1 MPSGTVTFLFTD
13 IEGSTRLWEDSSAAM
28 AEALARHD
36 ELLLRAFE
44 QHGGLVFAT
53 SGDGFSV
60 AFHRAQDA
68 VAAALEGQL
77 ALVSEDWV
85 DESLRVRMALHTGE
99 AEERRGDYF
108 GPALN
113 ETGRLLTAGAG
124 GQVLVSAATR
134 EVLGPRLAEGVGFR
148 DLGEHSLRDVTR
160 PMRLFQ
166 LIHPKLLAEF
176 PPPRTLDALRSNLP
190 VQVTSFVGR
199 HQELAEVDKL
209 IRGARLVTLTG
220 AGGCGKTRLAI
231 ETASGLF
238 DEFADVWFVD
248 LAPVTQ
254 PGLVASTV
262 ARAMGMADPGGQDPI
277 GTLVDSLGPRSGLLV
292 VDSCEHLLDAVRPLV
307 AGVLRAAPSL
317 RILATSREPLELQ
330 GEVVWALPPLE
341 TPDGDVPLAELR
353 SFDAIRLF
361 EERADA
367 VCPGFRLT
375 SANGDAVRMIC
386 RRLDGIP
393 LGVELAAARLR
404 VLSPEDIADRLGES
418 LAALGTAGVDV
429 AAHHRTLEATLEWS
443 HRLLELEEQTLLAR
457 LAVFS
462 SGWTLDA
469 AEHVAA
475 GDGIEPASILDL
487 LGSLVDK
494 SLVVVG
500 DGAIGRRYRLL
511 GPVRQFAQ
519 VKLND
524 HREDAAVRQRHA
536 FYFAELV
543 EKAFHP
549 LFHPL
554 DGPDEGEW
562 LDGLEAEVD
571 NLRQALEWHLDTGH
585 TQAGQL
591 MAGALYR
598 FWARTQRR
606 NEAEEWRDRML
617 AADSTPG
624 RPLAR
629 TLLIGTLFDGFRL
642 DDAVE
647 LYRRFGPPEE
657 LAIALTNRAAYASL
671 DGDWQL
677 AIRLYQEARD
687 EIRSRGLSGAL
698 QAGAIAKVKLWW
710 EGDIEGAAALA
721 YEAVAGARSDGSLHA
736 IYTTLQ
742 SVGDVEMF
750 RGNFAAAIVAL
761 EEALELE
768 QRPGARMWYVGRA
781 LAGMAEVAYLAGDVD
796 QAVDYLDQLHLQ
808 IEGLGYGEPISR
820 ARQEAHSLRVR
831 GETEIARRNH
841 RRGVVLLAADTTL
854 RASEP
859 WWERVLPPPY
869 QRRVDAALA
878 GAKAALGDEAFDAA
892 WSEGAAMTLEEAL
905 RYGANEP
912 AG

>member
-1 MPSGTVTFLFTD
+1 MSRLPSGTVTFLFTD
-13 IEGSTRLWEDSSAAM
+13 IEGSTRLWEDSSETMAA
-28 AEALARHD
+28 ALARHD

-44 QHGGLVFAT
+44 RHGGQVFAT

-68 VAAALEGQL
+68 VAAALEAQL
-77 ALVSEDWV
+77 ALMSEDWAR
-85 DESLRVRMALHTGE
+85 EQLRVRMAVHTGE

-113 ETGRLLTAGAG
+113 ETGRLLTAGAA

-148 DLGEHSLRDVTR
+148 DLGEHSLRDVIR

-166 LIHPKLLAEF
+166 LIHPELLAGF
-176 PPPRTLDALRSNLP
+176 PPPQTLDALRSNLP

-262 ARAMGMADPGGQDPI
+262 ARAMGMADPGGQDPV
-277 GTLVDSLGPRSGLLV
+277 GTLVDSVAPRSGLLV
-292 VDSCEHLLDAVRPLV
+292 VDNCEHLLDAVRPLV
-307 AGVLRAAPSL
+307 AGVLRAVQSL
-317 RILATSREPLELQ
+317 RVLATSGEPLGLQ

-443 HRLLELEEQTLLAR
+443 HRLVELEEQTLLAR

-511 GPVRQFAQ
+511 EPVRQFAQ

-524 HREDAAVRQRHA
+524 HGEGAAVRQRHA

-549 LFHPL
+549 LA
-554 DGPDEGEW
+554 GPDAEEW
-562 LDGLEAEVD
+562 LVRLEAEVD

-598 FWARTQRR
+598 FWARTRRR

-617 AADSTPG
+617 AADDTPG
-624 RPLAR
+624 QPLAR
-629 TLLIGTLFDGFRL
+629 TLLIGSFFDGYRL
-642 DDAVE
+642 DDAIE
-647 LYRRFGPPEE
+647 LYRRYGPPQE
-657 LAIALTNRAAYASL
+657 LAIALTNRASYASL

-677 AIRLYQEARD
+677 AIRLYQEAGD
-687 EIRSRGLSGAL
+687 GARSRGLSGAL
-698 QAGAIAKVKLWW
+698 QAGAIAKVKLRW

-736 IYTTLQ
+736 LHTTLQ
-742 SVGDVEMF
+742 AVGDVEMF

-768 QRPGARMWYVGRA
+768 QRPGARMWYVGGA
-781 LAGMAEVAYLAGDVD
+781 LAGMAEVAYLAGDLD

-820 ARQEAHSLRVR
+820 ARREAHSLRVR

-859 WWERVLPPPY
+859 WSERVLPPPY

-878 GAKAALGDEAFDAA
+878 GAKAALGDEAFDVA